1 MTQETDRD
9 LLQQA
14 LDALVA
20 ATGYMSDK
28 TSTGKEVV
36 AAITAL
42 RTRLAQPEQP
52 AQQEP
57 VAWMLEW
64 TFNGEERGYRL
75 YDDER
80 HCIVDAE
87 NDGGVCRPLYTH
99 PAPQQPLTD
108 EQIVQVLGSVRESI
122 SGNVFLAFAR
132 AIEAAH
138 DITGS
143 EA

>member
-108 EQIVQVLGSVRESI
+108 EQIDREANSI
-122 SGNVFLAFAR
+122 FTDDPVKWWRELAR

-138 DITGS
+138 GIG
-143 EA
+143 EQK